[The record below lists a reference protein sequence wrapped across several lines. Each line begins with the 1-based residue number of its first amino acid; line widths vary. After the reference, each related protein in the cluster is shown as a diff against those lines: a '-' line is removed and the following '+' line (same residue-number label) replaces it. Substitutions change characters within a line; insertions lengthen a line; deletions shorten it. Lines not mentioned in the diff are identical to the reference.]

1 MMENKIMRVETETKD
16 LARLKKRMKGS
27 SEYFLLLLICIVM
40 VAWVGI
46 EKNLKENRY
55 LDWLAKE
62 RVSAG
67 AEATIIEEFRRKPA
81 PGEIPT
87 QPLIGRM
94 AIGEKELETQIVFSP
109 DRMVQISIEE
119 IGDITPNLTGRAVF
133 DGQVMTVE
141 DAVGYLGIIPKNGI
155 AISFHGDSEAT
166 IHQKNQNHV
175 LMSQQQRARVYQ
187 EKKESLERPSISDP
201 SSEKGLKKHAPL
213 ILTIFGL
220 VLILGIALNF
230 SIGRTL

>member
-1 MMENKIMRVETETKD
+1 
-16 LARLKKRMKGS
+16 
-27 SEYFLLLLICIVM
+27 
-40 VAWVGI
+40 
-46 EKNLKENRY
+46 
-55 LDWLAKE
+55 
-62 RVSAG
+62 
-67 AEATIIEEFRRKPA
+67 
-81 PGEIPT
+81 
-87 QPLIGRM
+87 M